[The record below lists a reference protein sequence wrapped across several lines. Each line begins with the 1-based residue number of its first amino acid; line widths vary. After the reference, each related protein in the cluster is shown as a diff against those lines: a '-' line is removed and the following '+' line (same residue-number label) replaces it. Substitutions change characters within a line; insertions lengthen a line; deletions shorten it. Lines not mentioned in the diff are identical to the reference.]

1 MSIDLYRDPTY
12 QELQGSLGCHGAAEN
27 LVKEEIMTFVI
38 AC

>member
-12 QELQGSLGCHGAAEN
+12 QELQGSLGCRDAAEN
-27 LVKEEIMTFVI
+27 WVTQEIMTFVI